1 MDDLGKVNIG
11 IVNAVIKLTKK
22 GQIKWSSKTFTKST
36 KIVYV
41 PEDSVVI
48 VQSTTVKD
56 KVMEL
61 FITAGIPK
69 YLKLDDVLLLNST
82 AYLNEVTTP
91 PLEALYRSIKGTP
104 GNLEILMRE
113 DFLLVLNKMID
124 SANY

>member
-11 IVNAVIKLTKK
+11 IVNAVIKLTKN

-56 KVMEL
+56 KVIEL

-113 DFLLVLNKMID
+113 DFLLVLDKMIEEC
-124 SANY
+124 

>member
-56 KVMEL
+56 KVIEL

>member
-56 KVMEL
+56 KVIEL

-113 DFLLVLNKMID
+113 DFLLVLDKMIEEC
-124 SANY
+124 

>member
-11 IVNAVIKLTKK
+11 IVNAVIKLTKN
-22 GQIKWSSKTFTKST
+22 GQIKWLSKTFTKST

-41 PEDSVVI
+41 PEGSVVI

-56 KVMEL
+56 KIMEL

-69 YLKLDDVLLLNST
+69 YLKLDDVLLLKST
-82 AYLNEVTTP
+82 DYLNEVTTP

-104 GNLEILMRE
+104 GNLEILRRE
-113 DFLLVLNKMID
+113 DFLLVLDKMIEEC
-124 SANY
+124 

>member
-11 IVNAVIKLTKK
+11 IVNAVIKLTKN

-113 DFLLVLNKMID
+113 DFLLVLDKMIEEC
-124 SANY
+124 

>member
-69 YLKLDDVLLLNST
+69 YLKLDDVLLFNST
-82 AYLNEVTTP
+82 DYLNEVTNP

-113 DFLLVLNKMID
+113 DFLLVLDKMIEEC
-124 SANY
+124 

>member
-113 DFLLVLNKMID
+113 DFLLVLDKMIEEC
-124 SANY
+124 